1 MNCFVMD
8 HPLITHKVSLLKDKH
23 TNSTDFKSLGKE
35 ISLLMCYE
43 LTRDLPLRQATIES
57 PIGLIKTPI
66 VAGRT
71 MAFVPVLR
79 GGLGMLDGLLELM
92 PNAKVGHIGAFRD
105 PQTKQSVVYY
115 CKLPEDIED
124 REVILCDP
132 MLATGSLAVATI
144 DEIKKT
150 GCTNIKF
157 LTLLA
162 NKAGLEK
169 VYAAHPDVTVYCAS
183 MVDGL
188 NEKDY
193 IADGFGDVSERLFGT
208 K

>member
-23 TNSTDFKSLGKE
+23 TNSTDFKSLVKE
-35 ISLLMCYE
+35 ISLLMFYE

-57 PIGLIKTPI
+57 PIGLIKTQI

-105 PQTKQSVVYY
+105 PDTKESVVYY
-115 CKLPEDIED
+115 CKLPQDIDD
-124 REVILCDP
+124 REVIVCDP
-132 MLATGSLAVATI
+132 MLATGSLAVAAV

-162 NKAGLEK
+162 NKAGIER
-169 VYAAHPDVTVYCAS
+169 VNAAHPDVKIYCAS

-188 NEKDY
+188 NEKGF

>member
-23 TNSTDFKSLGKE
+23 TNSNDFKSLVKE

-57 PIGLIKTPI
+57 PMGIVKTKI
-66 VAGRT
+66 IAGRA

-79 GGLGMLDGLLELM
+79 GGLGMLDGLLELI

-105 PQTKQSVVYY
+105 PDTKQSVVYY
-115 CKLPEDIED
+115 CKLPEDMEE
-124 REVILCDP
+124 REVIVCDP
-132 MLATGSLAVATI
+132 MLATGSLAIAAI

-150 GCTNIKF
+150 GCSNIKF
-157 LTLLA
+157 FTLLA
-162 NKAGLEK
+162 NKAGVEK
-169 VYAAHPDVTVYCAS
+169 VNEAHPDVAIYCAS

-188 NEKDY
+188 DDKGF
-193 IADGFGDVSERLFGT
+193 IADGFGDVGARLFGT